1 MHTIKDSRGFMLKME
16 ISDVSADVCL
26 WIVNDCEL
34 ARKHAD
40 HIRAKAPKR
49 VTPASFHQGVFL
61 A

>member
-1 MHTIKDSRGFMLKME
+1 MLKME

-34 ARKHAD
+34 ARKQ
-40 HIRAKAPKR
+40 APKR

>member
-1 MHTIKDSRGFMLKME
+1 MLKME

-40 HIRAKAPKR
+40 HISAKARKR
-49 VTPASFHQGVFL
+49 MTPALFHQGVFL